1 MDILEKSKL
10 VLGGITQLL
19 TTSLRYLLLFKNIC
33 YTRKKRKKEEE
44 EEEEE
49 ERKKTFKN
57 THRHTQTKKLYVAFI
72 YLKKA
77 FDLM

>member
-10 VLGGITQLL
+10 VLGEITQLL
-19 TTSLRYLLLFKNIC
+19 TTYLRYLLLFKNIC

-49 ERKKTFKN
+49 EKKN
-57 THRHTQTKKLYVAFI
+57 I
-72 YLKKA
+72 
-77 FDLM
+77 